1 VWSENQK
8 QQIQICAQLLEVA
21 GQKKN
26 MDAPDTHARLVRGQ
40 SRNVQEKL
48 RALSRE
54 EVTGQNK

>member
-1 VWSENQK
+1 
-8 QQIQICAQLLEVA
+8 
-21 GQKKN
+21 